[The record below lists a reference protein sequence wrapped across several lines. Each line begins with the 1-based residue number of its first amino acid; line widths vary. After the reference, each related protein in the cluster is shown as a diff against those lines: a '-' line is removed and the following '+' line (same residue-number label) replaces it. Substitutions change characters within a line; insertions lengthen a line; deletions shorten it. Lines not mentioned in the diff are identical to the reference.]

1 MLEQIFVEW
10 FNNDSVMCGY
20 FCVRFIDFML
30 KGKKLYKYIQSIQI
44 YFYLII
50 MRRMINYY

>member
-10 FNNDSVMCGY
+10 FNNDSVMFGY

-44 YFYLII
+44 YFCLII